1 MFDCWGSGVE
11 RGWNA
16 NVGLNNIVSSD
27 SALMLLFP
35 WEFLWNMDFGIGYF
49 MIFHSGVLEI
59 RFSKEFLI
67 FLDGVGKVMCKVN
80 VCYGFPMIF
89 FLIIVS
95 I

>member
-1 MFDCWGSGVE
+1 MT
-11 RGWNA
+11 
-16 NVGLNNIVSSD
+16 
-27 SALMLLFP
+27 
-35 WEFLWNMDFGIGYF
+35 
-49 MIFHSGVLEI
+49 FHSGVLEI

-80 VCYGFPMIF
+80 VCYGFPMDF